1 MQQNMK
7 LSIITINWNNAE
19 GLRKTMKSVLTQ
31 SCKEFEYIVVDGGST
46 DGGVDIIKQYE
57 DSPNLRWLSEKDNGI
72 YNAMNKGIKMAHGEY
87 LHFLNSGDC
96 LIDQDVVRKMLAEV
110 ERNNHPD
117 IMIGSLYRLEGNKTI
132 KDQII
137 YKDSTLW
144 SLYSSAPNHP
154 AAYVRRKLFEK
165 YGLYDEGLRIVSD
178 WKWFL
183 KVIVWGN
190 MSPVYVDVDV
200 TLFDTNGI
208 SESNVALLREERSRT
223 LKEEIP
229 PKILA
234 DYDKYGIDI
243 RMMQRIRRHKWAY
256 GIVYFI
262 ERMLFKMEKRK
273 VKRGGRL

>member
-132 KDQII
+132 KDQI
-137 YKDSTLW
+137 
-144 SLYSSAPNHP
+144 
-154 AAYVRRKLFEK
+154 
-165 YGLYDEGLRIVSD
+165 
-178 WKWFL
+178 
-183 KVIVWGN
+183 
-190 MSPVYVDVDV
+190 
-200 TLFDTNGI
+200 
-208 SESNVALLREERSRT
+208 
-223 LKEEIP
+223 
-229 PKILA
+229 
-234 DYDKYGIDI
+234 
-243 RMMQRIRRHKWAY
+243 
-256 GIVYFI
+256 
-262 ERMLFKMEKRK
+262 
-273 VKRGGRL
+273 